1 MRLLNLGFDMDFFL
15 TPDSG
20 EYLYSLAAI
29 FSLAAYLFSN
39 IFWLR
44 VFLII
49 AAVLYIITGLTLG
62 LTSMTGW
69 NSAYLII
76 NFYHAALILY
86 NKSTVL
92 LPDDIKD
99 IYKQSFTPMST
110 REFKKIVMTN
120 PYHIYQKG
128 EKVMTEGEIPNELFL
143 LLSGKASVIKSQN
156 EIATISS
163 GDFIGEM
170 SFISKHTAS
179 ADVIAQNELLVAY
192 WTHADLNKLEQK
204 NTHIYNR
211 FLTIVGRDLVKKL
224 QRQNHQVSS

>member
-1 MRLLNLGFDMDFFL
+1 MDSFFA
-15 TPDSG
+15 PESG
-20 EYLYSLAAI
+20 EYLYSLAAV
-29 FSLAAYLFSN
+29 FSLAAYVFSN

-62 LTSMTGW
+62 LTSMTNW
-69 NSAYLII
+69 NIAYLVI
-76 NFYHAALILY
+76 NFYHVILIIY

-99 IYKQSFTPMST
+99 IYKQSFTPLST

-120 PYHIYQKG
+120 PYHIYKKG
-128 EKVMTEGEIPNELFL
+128 EKIMTEGEIPNELFL
-143 LLSGKASVIKSQN
+143 LLSGKASVVVSKN

-170 SFISKHTAS
+170 SFISKQTAS
-179 ADVIAQNELLVAY
+179 ADVFAKNELLVAY

-224 QRQNHQVSS
+224 QRKNLQSSNKYTL

>member
-1 MRLLNLGFDMDFFL
+1 MDFFF

-29 FSLAAYLFSN
+29 FSLAAYVFSN

-44 VFLII
+44 IFLIF
-49 AAVLYIITGLTLG
+49 AAVLYIITGLSLG
-62 LTSMTGW
+62 LTSMAGW
-69 NSAYLII
+69 NSAYLLI
-76 NFYHAALILY
+76 NCYHVILILY

-92 LPDDIKD
+92 LPDVIKE
-99 IYKQSFTPMST
+99 IYKQSFTPLST

-120 PYHIYQKG
+120 PYHIFQKG
-128 EKVMTEGEIPNELFL
+128 DKIMTEGEIPNELFL
-143 LLSGKASVIKSQN
+143 LLSGKASVIKSEN

-170 SFISKHTAS
+170 SFISKQTAS
-179 ADVIAQNELLVAY
+179 ADVYAQNELLVAY
-192 WTHADLNKLEQK
+192 WTHADLNKLEQR

-224 QRQNHQVSS
+224 QRQNHQVSN